1 MAPIRPSTALRLPLR
16 RSTTSHHPQSQ
27 CLLQINQTRHSSSNR
42 RARKESNI
50 APAAGMGGPSL
61 PMGATGR
68 SRTARA
74 PLPAGDHIVYNPPP
88 SMPNPYHTP
97 PKFLPKSDVRWK
109 LFEQQQQQAQSAS
122 SPASTTSSKEPF
134 DPLDPRLPTPVHTP
148 YQKKYHMGPKEI
160 EEMRALRQSDEE
172 TWTRTKLAEK
182 FKCTQWFAGMV
193 VQASDA
199 RHKKLKADE
208 ESWKEW
214 ARRKNPA
221 LLKIK
226 EDRLKRKALWTHE
239 V

>member
-1 MAPIRPSTALRLPLR
+1 MAPTRSPTALRLSFR
-16 RSTTSHHPQSQ
+16 RATSSHQPHLQ
-27 CLLQINQTRHSSSNR
+27 CLLQISQTRQASSQR
-42 RARKESNI
+42 RARKEANI
-50 APAAGMGGPSL
+50 APAPAMGGPSS

-97 PKFLPKSDVRWK
+97 PKFLPKSDVRWR
-109 LFEQQQQQAQSAS
+109 LFQQQQSQSAS
-122 SPASTTSSKEPF
+122 SSTFTGSPKDPF
-134 DPLDPRLPTPVHTP
+134 DPSDPRLPTPVHTP
-148 YQKKYHMGPKEI
+148 YQKKYHMGPKQI

-193 VQASDA
+193 VQASEI
-199 RHKKLKADE
+199 RRNKLKADE
-208 ESWKEW
+208 EAWKEW

-226 EDRLKRKALWTHE
+226 EDRLKRKAMWTHE